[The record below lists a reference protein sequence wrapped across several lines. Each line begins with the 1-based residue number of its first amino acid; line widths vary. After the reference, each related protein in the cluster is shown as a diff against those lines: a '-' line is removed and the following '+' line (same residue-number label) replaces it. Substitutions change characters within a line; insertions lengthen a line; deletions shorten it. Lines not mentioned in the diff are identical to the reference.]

1 VRLYNDLF
9 GVYPAAD
16 ELLKMLGLERA
27 AVPRFRDCY
36 LSEDAKHIIVMTR
49 TGGSYK
55 LKWQEQNAELR
66 RVFGFVLDA
75 ELSIDVTY
83 ITFHYLLPTAFKA
96 RAEEL
101 RASIPPRDPLKLWKQ
116 LTERMD
122 SPNAAD
128 DPEVIR
134 WMEIFRPAVER
145 ATFHAKAVGFGTLF
159 DDDI

>member
-1 VRLYNDLF
+1 MRLYNDLF

-49 TGGSYK
+49 TGGTYK

-66 RVFGFVLDA
+66 KVFGFVLDA

-101 RASIPPRDPLKLWKQ
+101 RASIPVRNPLKLWREMQ
-116 LTERMD
+116 ERINA
-122 SPNAAD
+122 PNGLR
-128 DPEVIR
+128 DPIVER
-134 WMEIFRPAVER
+134 WMKILEPAVER
-145 ATFHAKAVGFGTLF
+145 ATAEATKFGISQMF